1 LETVGKEKTNKTLL
15 MRKLDRDSGQR
26 DGKGGTKENK
36 IKGNGKW
43 IVRIGR
49 QGEMELKR
57 EKALMKR
64 KLERKL

>member
-1 LETVGKEKTNKTLL
+1 